1 MALKI
6 TCPHCQHAATLKA
19 WKAGTFKPQCSQCKQ
34 SFLLKIS
41 ADDPPQLDVRV
52 ISDAPAQ
59 AQPAPK
65 AAVIAKPKP
74 AAVELTKGPAEVEQT
89 IVQTA
94 VAPSLSK
101 PVAASPIV
109 AKPSGTPRVAP
120 KQVGPTDV
128 TVAPEHTRV
137 ANPEATMD
145 SVAAPEHASKAPA
158 SQLVRAKSGAST
170 SKRSAA
176 DTREPRTDLPD
187 RIGGYKI
194 VDELGRGGMGAVYLA
209 RQLSL
214 DRPVALKTIQTQWAD
229 DPRVIARFIR
239 EAYAAG
245 QLIHNNV
252 VQIYDLGQDGDTNF
266 FSMEL
271 VPGGSLS
278 DLLKKHGRL
287 EPAAAS
293 AMILQAA
300 RGLKYAHDHGM
311 VHRDI
316 KPANLMISSDGLVK
330 VADLGLVKTPA
341 MDEDSDT
348 AFDRSAMLA
357 SANASVT
364 GVGSTMGT
372 PAYMSPEQA
381 DDATSVDHRA
391 DIYSLGC
398 TFYALLTGTP
408 PFQGASAVEV
418 VSKHRTEPLQR
429 PESIVSSVPKALG
442 DIVERMTAKSP
453 ADRFQDLSEVIA
465 ALESFLNQQQAKQ
478 PLLTDPK
485 LVAALEAACT
495 AFNRDGL
502 ATAKKF
508 LPLSFV
514 ATCLL
519 LSIITGI
526 FHWQLG
532 IAIGM
537 SGLAAI
543 VSHLGMAMF
552 SAHQEPI
559 AKRLRSVIWLSP
571 WTDWLTWIIGVGVI
585 LLTIWV
591 SGLWV
596 YAVGAAALGMVFAY
610 LYETL
615 VNKTARSRRTAS
627 IESGEQI
634 IKRLRLSGIDEREIQ
649 GFVAR
654 FAGRQWEEFFCELFD
669 YEAMRSIRTQLTARV
684 SLSAKRA
691 FDLGVMASLTVWMP
705 CWANDAARKIKGCLP
720 ELNKP
725 V

>member
-1 MALKI
+1 
-6 TCPHCQHAATLKA
+6 
-19 WKAGTFKPQCSQCKQ
+19 
-34 SFLLKIS
+34 
-41 ADDPPQLDVRV
+41 
-52 ISDAPAQ
+52 
-59 AQPAPK
+59 
-65 AAVIAKPKP
+65 
-74 AAVELTKGPAEVEQT
+74 
-89 IVQTA
+89 
-94 VAPSLSK
+94 
-101 PVAASPIV
+101 
-109 AKPSGTPRVAP
+109 
-120 KQVGPTDV
+120 
-128 TVAPEHTRV
+128 
-137 ANPEATMD
+137 MD

-348 AFDRSAMLA
+348 ASDRSAMLA

-669 YEAMRSIRTQLTARV
+669 YEAMRSIRTQLTASGQLVGKARFRPWRDGIV
-684 SLSAKRA
+684 DRLDAM
-691 FDLGVMASLTVWMP
+691 LGERRSEKDQRLLTRIEQASLTSQGFSLDMAKQQAEQMAQALVSF
-705 CWANDAARKIKGCLP
+705 ANQTRHAHDVTLDDTKRETAEQKRAKFKTMMAEARSGKFSKHESFSQRATQGLLNHLFGGKYRFVLGSLLLSVRSCGQNRMDCL
-720 ELNKP
+720 NRR
-725 V
+725 